1 MAHQP
6 LVGQGLL
13 IIEASRSHSNT
24 RHSIGLLWMSDQPD
38 AVTSTEQHTTLTRD
52 GHSCSRRIRTYNPAN
67 RASAD
72 PHLTVALRYL
82 KEKMDSIFRISLLIL
97 YSKGGFLEYFMYF
110 ILFIIRPTF
119 SASCFNFKNF
129 LTLA

>member
-24 RHSIGLLWMSDQPD
+24 RYSVGILWMSDQPD

-52 GHSCSRRIRTYNPAN
+52 GHSCSRRDSNLQSHQLIARRPTPYSCCQLFKGAN
-67 RASAD
+67 VLCFRNFCYDFIFKRWFSGTS
-72 PHLTVALRYL
+72 HLFY
-82 KEKMDSIFRISLLIL
+82 FHSLLSQLFLLHVLIL
-97 YSKGGFLEYFMYF
+97 KTS
-110 ILFIIRPTF
+110 
-119 SASCFNFKNF
+119 
-129 LTLA
+129 